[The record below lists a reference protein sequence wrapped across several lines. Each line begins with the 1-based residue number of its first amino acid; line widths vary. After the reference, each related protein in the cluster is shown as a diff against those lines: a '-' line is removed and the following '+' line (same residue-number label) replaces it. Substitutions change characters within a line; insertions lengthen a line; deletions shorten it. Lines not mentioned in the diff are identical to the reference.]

1 MGSKGN
7 GVTFISASTSIEGEM
22 QLAGTALVAG
32 KLAGNIRC
40 AGQIK
45 IELGGEV
52 SGELSCDELKVCG
65 VFRGKVRCNKLV
77 IVSSG
82 TVEGEVLSHQL
93 EIYEGGQFIGQRVIG
108 QELEH
113 LPELLQTLA
122 PEGTAKNTKTAQSN
136 ALYARDNQPSARK
149 WLPYGV
155 AAAAVIVLVSVI
167 TPAKLTSWLSTFG
180 QTTAAITANT
190 ALGEAQNRE
199 NLRVE
204 NKDGETLLPSPV
216 KDDSLVNDSAV
227 ASDNDTQTASAI
239 ALDSQDGSNPEHQ
252 GEAHPDMESGAA
264 MEDLA
269 QMEQGHAQMLL
280 QGTASDVPSGKL

>member
-122 PEGTAKNTKTAQSN
+122 PEGSAKNTKTAQTN
-136 ALYARDNQPSARK
+136 ALYARDNQPGARK
-149 WLPYGV
+149 WLPYGA

-167 TPAKLTSWLSTFG
+167 TPAKLTTWLSTFG
-180 QTTAAITANT
+180 QPAAITANT
-190 ALGEAQNRE
+190 AKGDALNS
-199 NLRVE
+199 
-204 NKDGETLLPSPV
+204 ETLLPSPV
-216 KDDSLVNDSAV
+216 KDDSLAKDSAV
-227 ASDNDTQTASAI
+227 ASDNDTQTASAM
-239 ALDSQDGSNPEHQ
+239 ALDIHDGSNPEYPSE
-252 GEAHPDMESGAA
+252 GHPNMESGAA

-269 QMEQGHAQMLL
+269 QMEQGHAQMLQ

>member
-52 SGELSCDELKVCG
+52 SGELSCNELKVCG

-93 EIYEGGQFIGQRVIG
+93 EIYEGGQFIGQRIIG

-122 PEGTAKNTKTAQSN
+122 PEGSAKNTKTAQTN
-136 ALYARDNQPSARK
+136 ALYARDNQPGVRK
-149 WLPYGV
+149 WLPYGA

-167 TPAKLTSWLSTFG
+167 TPVKLTTWLSHLS
-180 QTTAAITANT
+180 QPAAITANT
-190 ALGEAQNRE
+190 AQGDALN
-199 NLRVE
+199 
-204 NKDGETLLPSPV
+204 GETLLQSPV

-227 ASDNDTQTASAI
+227 ASDNDTQTASAM

-252 GEAHPDMESGAA
+252 GEGHPNMESDAA

-269 QMEQGHAQMLL
+269 QMEQGHAQMLQ
-280 QGTASDVPSGKL
+280 QGSASDVPSGKL

>member
-52 SGELSCDELKVCG
+52 SGELSCNELKVCG

-122 PEGTAKNTKTAQSN
+122 PEGAAKNTKTAQTN
-136 ALYARDNQPSARK
+136 ALYARDNQPGARK
-149 WLPYGV
+149 WLPYGA

-167 TPAKLTSWLSTFG
+167 TPAKLTTWLSTFG
-180 QTTAAITANT
+180 QPAAITANT
-190 ALGEAQNRE
+190 AKGDALNS
-199 NLRVE
+199 
-204 NKDGETLLPSPV
+204 ETLLQSPV

-227 ASDNDTQTASAI
+227 ASDNDTQTASAM
-239 ALDSQDGSNPEHQ
+239 ALDSQDGSNPEHPSE
-252 GEAHPDMESGAA
+252 GHPNMESDAA

-269 QMEQGHAQMLL
+269 QMEQGHAQMLQ
-280 QGTASDVPSGKL
+280 QGSASDVPSGKL

>member
-52 SGELSCDELKVCG
+52 SGELCCDELKVCG

-122 PEGTAKNTKTAQSN
+122 PEGAAKNTKTAQTN
-136 ALYARDNQPSARK
+136 ALYARDNQPGARK
-149 WLPYGV
+149 WLPYGA

-167 TPAKLTSWLSTFG
+167 TPAKLTTWLSTFG
-180 QTTAAITANT
+180 QPAAITANT
-190 ALGEAQNRE
+190 AKGDALNS
-199 NLRVE
+199 
-204 NKDGETLLPSPV
+204 ETLLPSPV
-216 KDDSLVNDSAV
+216 KDDSLAKDSAV
-227 ASDNDTQTASAI
+227 ASDNDTQTASTM
-239 ALDSQDGSNPEHQ
+239 ALDSHDGSNPKHQ
-252 GEAHPDMESGAA
+252 GEGHPNMESGAA

-269 QMEQGHAQMLL
+269 QMEQGHAQMLQ

>member
-93 EIYEGGQFIGQRVIG
+93 EIYEGGQFIGQRIIG

-122 PEGTAKNTKTAQSN
+122 PEGAAKNTKTAQTN
-136 ALYARDNQPSARK
+136 ALYARDNQTGARK
-149 WLPYGV
+149 WLPYGA

-167 TPAKLTSWLSTFG
+167 TPTKLTTWLSTLG
-180 QTTAAITANT
+180 QPAAITANT
-190 ALGEAQNRE
+190 AQGDALNS
-199 NLRVE
+199 
-204 NKDGETLLPSPV
+204 ETLLVSPV
-216 KDDSLVNDSAV
+216 KDDSLAKDSGV
-227 ASDNDTQTASAI
+227 ASDNDTQTASAM
-239 ALDSQDGSNPEHQ
+239 ALDSHDGSNPEHPSE
-252 GEAHPDMESGAA
+252 GHPNMESGAA

-269 QMEQGHAQMLL
+269 QMEQGHAQMLQ
-280 QGTASDVPSGKL
+280 QGTASDVLSGKL

>member
-122 PEGTAKNTKTAQSN
+122 PESTAQNTKTAQTN
-136 ALYARDNQPSARK
+136 ALYARDNQPGARK
-149 WLPYGV
+149 WLPYGA

-167 TPAKLTSWLSTFG
+167 TPAKLTTWLSTLG
-180 QTTAAITANT
+180 QPAAITANT
-190 ALGEAQNRE
+190 AQGDALNS
-199 NLRVE
+199 
-204 NKDGETLLPSPV
+204 ETLLHSPV
-216 KDDSLVNDSAV
+216 KDDSLAKDSAV
-227 ASDNDTQTASAI
+227 ASDNDTQTASAM
-239 ALDSQDGSNPEHQ
+239 ALDSHDGSNPEHPSE
-252 GEAHPDMESGAA
+252 GHPDMESGAA

-269 QMEQGHAQMLL
+269 QMEQGHAQMLQ

>member
-22 QLAGTALVAG
+22 QLVGTALVAG

-93 EIYEGGQFIGQRVIG
+93 EIYEGGQFIGQRIIG

-122 PEGTAKNTKTAQSN
+122 PEGAAKNTNTAQTN
-136 ALYARDNQPSARK
+136 ALYARDNQPGARK
-149 WLPYGV
+149 WLPYGA

-167 TPAKLTSWLSTFG
+167 TPAKLTTWLSTFG
-180 QTTAAITANT
+180 QPAAITANT
-190 ALGEAQNRE
+190 AKGDALNS
-199 NLRVE
+199 
-204 NKDGETLLPSPV
+204 ETLLPSPV
-216 KDDSLVNDSAV
+216 KDDSLAKDSAV
-227 ASDNDTQTASAI
+227 ASDNDTQTASAM
-239 ALDSQDGSNPEHQ
+239 ALDSHDGSNPEHPSE
-252 GEAHPDMESGAA
+252 GHPNMESGAA

-269 QMEQGHAQMLL
+269 QMEQGHAQMLQ

>member
-22 QLAGTALVAG
+22 QLVGTALVAG

-93 EIYEGGQFIGQRVIG
+93 EIYEGGQFIGQRIIG

-122 PEGTAKNTKTAQSN
+122 PEGAAKNTNTAQTN
-136 ALYARDNQPSARK
+136 ALYARDNQPGARK
-149 WLPYGV
+149 WLPYG
-155 AAAAVIVLVSVI
+155 AAAVIVLVSVI
-167 TPAKLTSWLSTFG
+167 TPAKLTTWLSTLG
-180 QTTAAITANT
+180 QPAAITANT
-190 ALGEAQNRE
+190 AQGDALNS
-199 NLRVE
+199 
-204 NKDGETLLPSPV
+204 ETLPI
-216 KDDSLVNDSAV
+216 
-227 ASDNDTQTASAI
+227 DNT
-239 ALDSQDGSNPEHQ
+239 N
-252 GEAHPDMESGAA
+252 
-264 MEDLA
+264 
-269 QMEQGHAQMLL
+269 
-280 QGTASDVPSGKL
+280 

>member
-52 SGELSCDELKVCG
+52 SGELCCDELKVCG

-122 PEGTAKNTKTAQSN
+122 PEGSAKNTNTAQTN
-136 ALYARDNQPSARK
+136 ALYARDNQPGARK
-149 WLPYGV
+149 WLPYGA

-167 TPAKLTSWLSTFG
+167 TPAKLTTWLSTLG
-180 QTTAAITANT
+180 QPAAITANT
-190 ALGEAQNRE
+190 AQGDALNA
-199 NLRVE
+199 
-204 NKDGETLLPSPV
+204 ETLLPSPV
-216 KDDSLVNDSAV
+216 KDDSLAKDSGAT
-227 ASDNDTQTASAI
+227 SDNDTQTASAI
-239 ALDSQDGSNPEHQ
+239 VLDNHDGSNPEHPSE
-252 GEAHPDMESGAA
+252 GHPNIESGAA

-269 QMEQGHAQMLL
+269 QMEQGHTQMLQ

>member
-122 PEGTAKNTKTAQSN
+122 PEGAAKNTKTAQTN
-136 ALYARDNQPSARK
+136 ALYAQDHQPGARK
-149 WLPYGV
+149 WLPYGA

-167 TPAKLTSWLSTFG
+167 TPAKLTSWLSTLS
-180 QTTAAITANT
+180 QPAAITANT
-190 ALGEAQNRE
+190 AKGEAQNRE
-199 NLRVE
+199 NLRAE
-204 NKDGETLLPSPV
+204 NEGGETLLPSPV
-216 KDDSLVNDSAV
+216 KDDSLVNDSAA
-227 ASDNDTQTASAI
+227 ASDNDTQTASTMG
-239 ALDSQDGSNPEHQ
+239 LDNHDGSNPEHQ
-252 GEAHPDMESGAA
+252 GEAHSNMESGAA

-269 QMEQGHAQMLL
+269 QMEQGHAQMLQ

>member
-122 PEGTAKNTKTAQSN
+122 PEGTAKNTKTAQTN
-136 ALYARDNQPSARK
+136 TLYARDNQPGARK
-149 WLPYGV
+149 WLPYGA

-167 TPAKLTSWLSTFG
+167 TPAKLTTWLSTLS
-180 QTTAAITANT
+180 QPAAITANT
-190 ALGEAQNRE
+190 AKGEAQNRE
-199 NLRVE
+199 NLRAQNE
-204 NKDGETLLPSPV
+204 GGETLLPSPV
-216 KDDSLVNDSAV
+216 KDDSFVNDSAV
-227 ASDNDTQTASAI
+227 ASDNDTQTASAM
-239 ALDSQDGSNPEHQ
+239 ALDNHDGSNPEHPS
-252 GEAHPDMESGAA
+252 EAHPNMESGAA

-269 QMEQGHAQMLL
+269 QMEQGHAQMLQ

>member
-22 QLAGTALVAG
+22 QLAGTTLVAG

-65 VFRGKVRCNKLV
+65 VFHGKVRCNKLV

-122 PEGTAKNTKTAQSN
+122 PEGAAKNTNTAQTN
-136 ALYARDNQPSARK
+136 ALYARDNQPGARK
-149 WLPYGV
+149 WLPYGA

-167 TPAKLTSWLSTFG
+167 TPAKLTTWLSTLS
-180 QTTAAITANT
+180 QPAAITANT
-190 ALGEAQNRE
+190 AQGDALNS
-199 NLRVE
+199 
-204 NKDGETLLPSPV
+204 ETLLQSPV

-227 ASDNDTQTASAI
+227 ASDNDTQTASAM
-239 ALDSQDGSNPEHQ
+239 ALDSHDGSNPEHPSE
-252 GEAHPDMESGAA
+252 GHPNMESGAA

-269 QMEQGHAQMLL
+269 QMEQGHAQMLQ

>member
-52 SGELSCDELKVCG
+52 SGELCCDELKVCG

-93 EIYEGGQFIGQRVIG
+93 EIYEGGQFIGQRIIG

-122 PEGTAKNTKTAQSN
+122 PEAAAKNTKTAQTN
-136 ALYARDNQPSARK
+136 ALYARDNQPGARK
-149 WLPYGV
+149 WLPYGA

-167 TPAKLTSWLSTFG
+167 TPAKLTTWLSTLS
-180 QTTAAITANT
+180 QPAVITANT
-190 ALGEAQNRE
+190 AQGDALNS
-199 NLRVE
+199 
-204 NKDGETLLPSPV
+204 ETLLPSPV
-216 KDDSLVNDSAV
+216 KDDSLANDSA
-227 ASDNDTQTASAI
+227 ATSDNDTQTASTMG
-239 ALDSQDGSNPEHQ
+239 LDNHDGSNPEHPSE
-252 GEAHPDMESGAA
+252 GHPNIDSGAA

-269 QMEQGHAQMLL
+269 QMEQGHAQMLQ

>member
-52 SGELSCDELKVCG
+52 SGELCCDELKVCG

-122 PEGTAKNTKTAQSN
+122 PEGAAKNTNTAQTN
-136 ALYARDNQPSARK
+136 ALYARDNQPGARK
-149 WLPYGV
+149 WLPYGA

-167 TPAKLTSWLSTFG
+167 TPAKLTTWLSTFG
-180 QTTAAITANT
+180 QPAAITANT
-190 ALGEAQNRE
+190 AQGDALNS
-199 NLRVE
+199 
-204 NKDGETLLPSPV
+204 ETLLPSPV
-216 KDDSLVNDSAV
+216 KDDSLAKDSAV
-227 ASDNDTQTASAI
+227 ASDNDTQTASAM
-239 ALDSQDGSNPEHQ
+239 ALDSHDGSNPEHPSE
-252 GEAHPDMESGAA
+252 GHPDMESGAA

-269 QMEQGHAQMLL
+269 QMEQGHAQMLQ

>member
-52 SGELSCDELKVCG
+52 SGELCCDELKVCG

-93 EIYEGGQFIGQRVIG
+93 EIYEGGQFIGQRIIG

-122 PEGTAKNTKTAQSN
+122 PEGAAKNTNTAQTN
-136 ALYARDNQPSARK
+136 ALYARDNQPGARK
-149 WLPYGV
+149 WLPYGA

-167 TPAKLTSWLSTFG
+167 TPTKLTTWLSTFG
-180 QTTAAITANT
+180 QPAAITANT
-190 ALGEAQNRE
+190 AQGDALNS
-199 NLRVE
+199 
-204 NKDGETLLPSPV
+204 ETLLPSPV
-216 KDDSLVNDSAV
+216 KDDSLAKDSAV
-227 ASDNDTQTASAI
+227 ASDNDTQTASTM
-239 ALDSQDGSNPEHQ
+239 ALDSHDGSNPEHQ
-252 GEAHPDMESGAA
+252 GEAHPNMESGAA

-269 QMEQGHAQMLL
+269 QMEQGHAQMLQ
-280 QGTASDVPSGKL
+280 QGSASDVPSGKL

>member
-52 SGELSCDELKVCG
+52 SGELSCNELKVCG

-122 PEGTAKNTKTAQSN
+122 PEGAAKNTKTAQTN
-136 ALYARDNQPSARK
+136 ALYARDNQPGARK
-149 WLPYGV
+149 WLPYGA

-167 TPAKLTSWLSTFG
+167 TPAKLTTWLSTFG
-180 QTTAAITANT
+180 QPAAITANT
-190 ALGEAQNRE
+190 AQGDVLNS
-199 NLRVE
+199 
-204 NKDGETLLPSPV
+204 ETLLPSPV
-216 KDDSLVNDSAV
+216 KDDLLTKDSAV
-227 ASDNDTQTASAI
+227 ASDNDTQTASAM
-239 ALDSQDGSNPEHQ
+239 ALDSQDGSNPEHPS
-252 GEAHPDMESGAA
+252 EAHSDMESGAA

-269 QMEQGHAQMLL
+269 QMEQGHAQMLQ

>member
-52 SGELSCDELKVCG
+52 SGELSCNELKVCG

-122 PEGTAKNTKTAQSN
+122 PEGAAKNTKTAQTN
-136 ALYARDNQPSARK
+136 ALYARDNQPGARK
-149 WLPYGV
+149 WLPYGA

-167 TPAKLTSWLSTFG
+167 TPAKLTTWVSTLG
-180 QTTAAITANT
+180 QPAAITANT
-190 ALGEAQNRE
+190 AQGDALN
-199 NLRVE
+199 
-204 NKDGETLLPSPV
+204 GETLLQSPV

-227 ASDNDTQTASAI
+227 ASDNDTQTASAM
-239 ALDSQDGSNPEHQ
+239 ALDSQDGSNPEHPS
-252 GEAHPDMESGAA
+252 EAHSDMESGAA

-269 QMEQGHAQMLL
+269 QMEQGHAQMLQ

>member
-122 PEGTAKNTKTAQSN
+122 PEGAAKNTKTAQTN
-136 ALYARDNQPSARK
+136 ALYARDNQPGARK
-149 WLPYGV
+149 WLPYGA

-167 TPAKLTSWLSTFG
+167 TPAKLTTWVSTLG
-180 QTTAAITANT
+180 QPAAITANT
-190 ALGEAQNRE
+190 AQGDALN
-199 NLRVE
+199 
-204 NKDGETLLPSPV
+204 GETLLQSPV

-227 ASDNDTQTASAI
+227 ASDNDTQTASAM
-239 ALDSQDGSNPEHQ
+239 ALDSQDGSNPEHPS
-252 GEAHPDMESGAA
+252 EAHSDMESGAA

-269 QMEQGHAQMLL
+269 QMEQGHAQMLQ

>member
-52 SGELSCDELKVCG
+52 SGELCCDELKVCG

-122 PEGTAKNTKTAQSN
+122 PEGSAKNTNTAQTN
-136 ALYARDNQPSARK
+136 ALYARDNQPGARK
-149 WLPYGV
+149 WLPYGA

-167 TPAKLTSWLSTFG
+167 TPAKLTTWLSTLS
-180 QTTAAITANT
+180 QPAAITANT
-190 ALGEAQNRE
+190 AQGEALNS
-199 NLRVE
+199 
-204 NKDGETLLPSPV
+204 ETLLPSPV
-216 KDDSLVNDSAV
+216 KDDSLANDSGA
-227 ASDNDTQTASAI
+227 ASDNDTQTPSAM
-239 ALDSQDGSNPEHQ
+239 ALDSHDGSNPEHPS
-252 GEAHPDMESGAA
+252 EAHPNIESGAA

-269 QMEQGHAQMLL
+269 QMEQGHAQMLQ
-280 QGTASDVPSGKL
+280 QGTASDAPSGKL

>member
-52 SGELSCDELKVCG
+52 SGELCCDELKVCG

-93 EIYEGGQFIGQRVIG
+93 EIYEGGQFIGQRIIG

-122 PEGTAKNTKTAQSN
+122 PEGAAKNTNTAQTN
-136 ALYARDNQPSARK
+136 ALYARDNQPGARK
-149 WLPYGV
+149 WLPYG
-155 AAAAVIVLVSVI
+155 AAAAAIIVLVSVI
-167 TPAKLTSWLSTFG
+167 TPVKLTTWLSTFG
-180 QTTAAITANT
+180 QPAAITANT
-190 ALGEAQNRE
+190 AQGDALNS
-199 NLRVE
+199 
-204 NKDGETLLPSPV
+204 ETLLPSPV
-216 KDDSLVNDSAV
+216 KDDSLAKDSGA
-227 ASDNDTQTASAI
+227 ASDNDTQTASAM
-239 ALDSQDGSNPEHQ
+239 ALDSHDGSNPEHPSE
-252 GEAHPDMESGAA
+252 GHPNMESGVA

-269 QMEQGHAQMLL
+269 QMEQGHAQMLQ